1 MEMSCD
7 EAVIREM
14 GPQIR
19 ADYSASL
26 LRLATHKKMIAGMPL
41 AFGEGNTKG
50 RIMNMAKWKKPKLWV
65 SMICV
70 LLCAA
75 VLVACA
81 VNPQKS
87 DTIDE
92 YPYRR
97 RYSAYRRAYTRYRR
111 FCCHYRYGTGSV
123 WTLKLL
129 LPSGFSFREQ
139 WATLC

>member
-1 MEMSCD
+1 MSCD

-41 AFGEGNTKG
+41 AFGEGDTKG

-65 SMICV
+65 SLICV

-81 VNPQKS
+81 VNPQTS
-87 DTIDE
+87 DAIDDTPTDGSTTPTE
-92 YPYRR
+92 ERTAATDG
-97 RYSAYRRAYTRYRR
+97 SAVVTDTRLVQ
-111 FCCHYRYGTGSV
+111 YGAWKQRTKPAASH
-123 WTLKLL
+123 
-129 LPSGFSFREQ
+129 
-139 WATLC
+139 